1 LQPETLLK
9 EYVEYLK
16 MKGRSKETVKAHLV
30 DLEMFFKYLGTTRI
44 LEVTHADIMKALME
58 MKNKR
63 NLSNSSLARKISSIK
78 SFYRFL
84 VEMEYIDKN
93 PTVKIEPPKKEQKIP
108 EVLTEEEIREM
119 LNYAKGRDKL
129 LIMMFAYTGARLS
142 EIVNLTW
149 EDINFE
155 ENYIKFYGKGR
166 KERIVPLHPELVEML
181 LELRNELGT
190 TRIFN
195 ISKRRIQQI
204 IEKISDF
211 SIGKKIHPHQLRH
224 TFATIL
230 LKKGVD
236 LRTIQELLG
245 HAKLDTTQIY
255 MHVSNK
261 QKQEAIKKLKF

>member
-1 LQPETLLK
+1 MQEEILREFAN
-9 EYVEYLK
+9 YLR
-16 MKGRSKETVKAHLV
+16 MKGRSEETIKHYVFF
-30 DLEMFFKYLGTTRI
+30 DLKMFFQYLDVPF
-44 LEVTHADIMKALME
+44 LEATHGDIMKALIK
-58 MKNKR
+58 MKEERK
-63 NLSNSSLARKISSIK
+63 LSNSSLGRKIAAIK
-78 SFYRFL
+78 VFYSFLY
-84 VEMEYIDKN
+84 EMEYIDRN
-93 PTVKIEPPKKEQKIP
+93 PTLKLETPKKEERIP
-108 EVLTEEEIREM
+108 ETLTEEEVREM
-119 LNYAKGRDKL
+119 LNYAKGRNKL

-149 EDINFE
+149 KDINFKE
-155 ENYIKFYGKGR
+155 KTVKFYGKGK
-166 KERIVPLHPELVEML
+166 KERIVPLHPELAEML
-181 LELRNELGT
+181 LELRHELGT

-204 IEKISDF
+204 IAKISDF